1 MTLRLLIVD
10 DDPGIASALA
20 RGMAIHGY
28 EAQTELRADTALAQ
42 LLGGGFAAAIVDVML
57 GEDSGI
63 DLVREARA
71 AGVDVPV
78 LMLSALSEVEQRAAG
93 LEAGAD
99 DYVVK
104 PFSLDEL
111 VARLRVQEKRAE
123 ARRPQPAI
131 FRKSIRL
138 LCLGDAEATLT
149 EREADLLML
158 LVRQGG
164 EPLARGAIFDALWAS
179 DSGADGAGNE
189 NVVDVYIGYVRKK
202 LAAQDFG
209 FGIRTVR
216 NKGFCIEGTA
226 PQILS

>member
-28 EAQTELRADTALAQ
+28 EAQTEMRADTALAH
-42 LLGGGFAAAIVDVML
+42 LLGGGFSAAIVDVML

-123 ARRPQPAI
+123 ARRPQPAT

-138 LCLGDAEATLT
+138 LCLGPAEVTLT
-149 EREADLLML
+149 EREADLLLL
-158 LVRQGG
+158 LVGQGS
-164 EPLARGAIFDALWAS
+164 EPLARGDIFDALW
-179 DSGADGAGNE
+179 GADGAADAPGSE

-202 LAAQDFG
+202 LARQDFG

-216 NKGFCIEGTA
+216 NKGFCIEGIA
-226 PQILS
+226 PQVLS

>member
-1 MTLRLLIVD
+1 MCVPISTPQSLISQ
-10 DDPGIASALA
+10 GHSA
-20 RGMAIHGY
+20 G
-28 EAQTELRADTALAQ
+28 
-42 LLGGGFAAAIVDVML
+42 
-57 GEDSGI
+57 
-63 DLVREARA
+63 ARA
-71 AGVDVPV
+71 RRPEDFGA
-78 LMLSALSEVEQRAAG
+78 EVEQRAAG

-179 DSGADGAGNE
+179 DSGADGPGNE